1 MTGYE
6 DEHFLG
12 LPLDAAPVSNG
23 APVTEGTTKGF
34 KIVVEARKFDDGSG
48 SDSESSSGASARS
61 GSSLLSRRS
70 NSSMYKSGLSIAN
83 DKMGD
88 SRSYRELLESKGYKI
103 TGVIGRGQ
111 NSGFL
116 VHAAVRENQKYAV
129 KVSIE
134 TGQEGTNGD
143 AIRKE
148 YQVLRRL
155 EHDRIVKAYGLED
168 ELDEGI
174 KGVAMILEMCHGST
188 LNKWLPWHDRDRDR
202 MVLDVACRRQ
212 CLTQIASAIAY
223 LHSVGIAHRDLHS
236 KNVVVHASQSSSG
249 FDSQSVQVKVIDLG
263 CARDLDSDE
272 AMEADINV
280 NILPVGATRPCDV
293 FALGLLGASLI
304 AGKEVSSWT
313 VVPTGAQDDSSKK
326 LRLPPSGRKDTEM
339 KASFKEFLLALL
351 ETDHTHRL
359 TASEAMCRIPKESEW
374 LEIVSKKISL

>member
-1 MTGYE
+1 MPGP
-6 DEHFLG
+6 
-12 LPLDAAPVSNG
+12 PLHVP
-23 APVTEGTTKGF
+23 
-34 KIVVEARKFDDGSG
+34 
-48 SDSESSSGASARS
+48 
-61 GSSLLSRRS
+61 
-70 NSSMYKSGLSIAN
+70 
-83 DKMGD
+83 
-88 SRSYRELLESKGYKI
+88 
-103 TGVIGRGQ
+103 
-111 NSGFL
+111 
-116 VHAAVRENQKYAV
+116 NQD
-129 KVSIE
+129 
-134 TGQEGTNGD
+134 TCCQEGTNGD

-272 AMEADINV
+272 AMEVAWI
-280 NILPVGATRPCDV
+280 RPTAISLVSACCLRRFAVVCV
-293 FALGLLGASLI
+293 FAKQS
-304 AGKEVSSWT
+304 
-313 VVPTGAQDDSSKK
+313 
-326 LRLPPSGRKDTEM
+326 RK
-339 KASFKEFLLALL
+339 
-351 ETDHTHRL
+351 
-359 TASEAMCRIPKESEW
+359 I
-374 LEIVSKKISL
+374 